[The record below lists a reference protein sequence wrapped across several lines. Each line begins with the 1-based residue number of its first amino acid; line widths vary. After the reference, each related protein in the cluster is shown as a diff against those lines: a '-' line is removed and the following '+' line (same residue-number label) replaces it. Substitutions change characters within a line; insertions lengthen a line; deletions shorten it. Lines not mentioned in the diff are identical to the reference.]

1 VYHHFVRQINV
12 VAIEMCA
19 KQCYLLLR
27 IINYWIY
34 W

>member
-1 VYHHFVRQINV
+1 MNV

-19 KQCYLLLR
+19 KQCYLLLH
-27 IINYWIY
+27 ILNYWIY